1 MTMKWMKNIISL
13 TILAIGFQSCI
24 KQVTVDTRTEKPILV
39 VEGSITTD
47 TVPYRVRLTYS
58 GPFTSTR
65 DISDEQIEKNAIVT
79 IEDNGGNATPLV
91 YKDSGIYITTDP
103 SYIGKVGRSYHVNI
117 LLKDGT
123 RFISRPETIKPVQP
137 ISAVKVN
144 FMMDFSIELPTYLN
158 VSVDTK
164 DPAAEENYYQW
175 KFYSLIMRQT
185 WGVPCGFQ
193 CIKFEYCYQ
202 AQVDNEIRVL
212 SDQNINGNEI
222 KNQTVGRSYI
232 YTYGNPYVEIA
243 QLSITRE
250 AFQFWKRYQDQ
261 LTRTGGVLDPLP
273 ASIKGNV
280 YNANNDADFALGY
293 FSASSVFRKKV
304 IIIPYS
310 ITEYLLDISA
320 RSHIPQ
326 GWLSCFEYYENA
338 LPYPDGRYAP
348 PPPGWENA
356 EQIKV
361 YW

>member
-1 MTMKWMKNIISL
+1 M
-13 TILAIGFQSCI
+13 
-24 KQVTVDTRTEKPILV
+24 
-39 VEGSITTD
+39 
-47 TVPYRVRLTYS
+47 RLTYS

-65 DISDEQIEKNAIVT
+65 DISDEQLEKDAIVT
-79 IEDNGGNATPLV
+79 IEDDGGNATPLV

>member
-1 MTMKWMKNIISL
+1 MKMMKNIVIITL
-13 TILAIGFQSCI
+13 LALAFQSCI
-24 KQVTVDTRTEKPILV
+24 KRINVDTRTEKPILV

-65 DISDEQIEKNAIVT
+65 DLTDEQLEKNAIVT
-79 IEDNGGNATPLV
+79 IEDDEANATPLI
-91 YKDSGIYITTDP
+91 YKDSGIYVSTDP

-137 ISAVKVN
+137 ISAVNAN
-144 FMMDFSIELPTYLN
+144 FMMDFSIELPTYLK

-175 KFYSLIMRQT
+175 KFYSLVMRET
-185 WGVPCGFQ
+185 HGIPCGFL
-193 CIKFEYCYQ
+193 CIKFETCYQ
-202 AQVDNEIRVL
+202 EWVDNEIRVL

-222 KNQTVGRSYI
+222 KNQTVGRTYI

-243 QLSITRE
+243 QLSISRE
-250 AFQFWKRYQDQ
+250 AYQFWNRYQDQ
-261 LTRTGGVLDPLP
+261 LTRTGGILDPLP

-304 IIIPYS
+304 IFIPYG

-320 RSHIPQ
+320 RSHVPP